1 MHLNKTQYLD
11 RTKGAARQG
20 DVLIWPLP
28 EKYELT
34 RQDEV
39 AARHG
44 RIILLEGEA
53 TGHHHSIGL
62 RLPSPVMFRDDVMA
76 CEMAPSAEL
85 MGVATLYKDDALAQ
99 ALVRDGVLQT
109 SELCVGFLEVKTA
122 PILVEHQ
129 EHGFIS
135 IPPGD
140 YYIGRQQE
148 YSLGG
153 LRNVQD

>member
-1 MHLNKTQYLD
+1 MHLNEIQYLD

-28 EKYELT
+28 EKYELA
-34 RQDEV
+34 RQEKV

-44 RIILLEGEA
+44 RIILLEGEV

-62 RLPSPVMFRDDVMA
+62 RRPSPTMFRDDAIA
-76 CEMAPSAEL
+76 CSVGSVEEL
-85 MGVATLYKDDALAQ
+85 VGDATLYKDDALAQ

-109 SELCVGFLEVKTA
+109 SELCVGFLEVESA
-122 PILVEHQ
+122 PVLIEHQ

-135 IPPGD
+135 VPLGI